1 MSVTIIFSI
10 ECIYFFW
17 FTSLSILVDLG
28 KVIVRL
34 IFNMEYYVNWGY
46 RLLRLQKV
54 TLWQHRMMHQN
65 RWKNIFLIRK
75 PLLITKY
82 WINIPIEILFVV
94 HEHFRVILSL
104 KMSISYHKCHNVTI
118 VIFSNYAIFI
128 DQLWYLIWYA
138 FPKIVACAQ
147 KISFSVFYC
156 LF

>member
-17 FTSLSILVDLG
+17 FTSLSIHVDLG

-34 IFNMEYYVNWGY
+34 IFNLEYYINWGY

-94 HEHFRVILSL
+94 HKHFRVILSL

-128 DQLWYLIWYA
+128 DQLWYLIW
-138 FPKIVACAQ
+138 
-147 KISFSVFYC
+147 
-156 LF
+156 

>member
-17 FTSLSILVDLG
+17 FTSLSIHVDLG

-54 TLWQHRMMHQN
+54 TLWQHRMVHQN
-65 RWKNIFLIRK
+65 RWRNIFLIRK

-82 WINIPIEILFVV
+82 WMNILIEIFFVV
-94 HEHFRVILSL
+94 HEHFRVILLL
-104 KMSISYHKCHNVTI
+104 KMSISYHKCHNVTL

-128 DQLWYLIWYA
+128 DQLWYLIW
-138 FPKIVACAQ
+138 
-147 KISFSVFYC
+147 
-156 LF
+156 

>member
-1 MSVTIIFSI
+1 MSFTIIFSFD
-10 ECIYFFW
+10 CTYCLGL
-17 FTSLSILVDLG
+17 TSFLIHVNLG

-82 WINIPIEILFVV
+82 WINIPIEIFFVV
-94 HEHFRVILSL
+94 HEHFGVILSL
-104 KMSISYHKCHNVTI
+104 KMSISYHKCHNVTFM
-118 VIFSNYAIFI
+118 IFSNYAKFI
-128 DQLWYLIWYA
+128 DQLCHVIW
-138 FPKIVACAQ
+138 
-147 KISFSVFYC
+147 
-156 LF
+156 

>member
-82 WINIPIEILFVV
+82 WINIPIEIFFVV

-128 DQLWYLIWYA
+128 DQLWYLIW
-138 FPKIVACAQ
+138 
-147 KISFSVFYC
+147 
-156 LF
+156 